1 MTKKVNLPCNGDG
14 GNKSIKQESDTVKFE
29 TSGSCK
35 FTSFNFTGGTGN
47 PYYPP
52 GFSNKTPSDGAGSS
66 VSYSYDGT
74 KIPAGGYP
82 FEYTTDSSPRLGNG
96 KGTIRN
102 G

>member
-1 MTKKVNLPCNGDG
+1 MTKKINLPCSGDG
-14 GNKSIKQESDTVKFE
+14 GNKSIKQKSDTVKFE

-52 GFSNKTPSDGAGSS
+52 GFSNKTPSDGTGSS

-74 KIPAGGYP
+74 KIPAEGYP
-82 FEYTTDSSPRLGNG
+82 FEYTTDSSPKLGNG